1 MPASTHTLFDSLQ
14 SFETAGRQIHY
25 YSLPTLE
32 ERGIGPISKLP
43 VSIRVLIESLLRN
56 FDDHQVT
63 EQDITDLAN
72 WNAANPKAVE

>member
-1 MPASTHTLFDSLQ
+1 MSESTHTLFDSLQ
-14 SFETAGRQIHY
+14 SFETDGRQIHY
-25 YSLPTLE
+25 YSLPMLE

-63 EQDITDLAN
+63 E
-72 WNAANPKAVE
+72 